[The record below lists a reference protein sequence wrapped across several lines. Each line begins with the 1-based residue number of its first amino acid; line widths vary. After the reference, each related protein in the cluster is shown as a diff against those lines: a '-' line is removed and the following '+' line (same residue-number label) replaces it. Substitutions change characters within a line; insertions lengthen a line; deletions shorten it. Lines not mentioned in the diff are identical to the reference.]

1 MSPLINRQEVDTE
14 LDVVG
19 TSIEVI
25 AGSEVESVVFLQLEQ
40 LGWGGEPSFASSSLL
55 LLLL

>member
-19 TSIEVI
+19 TISIESV
-25 AGSEVESVVFLQLEQ
+25 GSEVESVVLVQLEQ
-40 LGWGGEPSFASSSLL
+40 LGR
-55 LLLL
+55 